1 MDDGY
6 GVARKLVVRDATSG
20 PEELQLATPVQAV
33 TLGSLASGEG
43 GQAVWC
49 AQLEQPIKHRIRQPA
64 DPCRYQADYVDRDEL
79 GLFLWV
85 YFIAVKPHG
94 SATVTAQQHSAVAE
108 LAYVVDPSLGY
119 DTVLDS
125 TKVDWVG
132 TVNVDFA
139 AEEPHTG
146 QQLAPQAQPALPPR
160 PELPPPDRTH
170 ARPPASPVERL
181 GVDGT
186 EVSTERFRHALDGA
200 IATIAEL
207 TGMSRN
213 DIPHP
218 QEVKAHKH
226 SRARRRDTGAALYSF
241 KGTELRYSTTD
252 PIRGAVWLSTTNPEE
267 ALYWMVDDVAR
278 LAAFAWARRCPASR
292 VMSRAQV
299 QWMLAV
305 PMWQTLV
312 AALNTQWATD
322 TRTRISALRQHARHS
337 GSSEPAE
344 GA

>member
-6 GVARKLVVRDATSG
+6 EVARKLVVRDATSG
-20 PEELQLATPVQAV
+20 PEDLQLATPAQAV
-33 TLGSLASGEG
+33 TLGNLASGEG
-43 GQAVWC
+43 GPAVWC
-49 AQLEQPIKHRIRQPA
+49 AQLEQPIKHRIGQPA
-64 DPCRYQADYVDRDEL
+64 DPCRYQAEYLDRDEF

-94 SATVTAQQHSAVAE
+94 SATVTAQEHSAVAE

-132 TVNVDFA
+132 TVSVDFA
-139 AEEPHTG
+139 AKEPRTPPE
-146 QQLAPQAQPALPPR
+146 LAPQAQPALPPR
-160 PELPPPDRTH
+160 PDPPPLERIH

-200 IATIAEL
+200 IATIADL

-213 DIPHP
+213 DLPHP

-226 SRARRRDTGAALYSF
+226 SRARRRDTGALYSF
-241 KGTELRYSTTD
+241 KGAELRYSTTD
-252 PIRGAVWLSTTNPEE
+252 PARGAVWLSTTNPEE

-278 LAAFAWARRCPASR
+278 LAAVAWAQRCPAAW
-292 VMSRAQV
+292 VMGRAQV

-305 PMWQTLV
+305 PMWQTLI
-312 AALNTQWATD
+312 AALNTQWAGN
-322 TRTRISALRQHARHS
+322 TRTRISALRQQARQN
-337 GSSEPAE
+337 GSSQPAE

>member
-1 MDDGY
+1 MDDGHE
-6 GVARKLVVRDATSG
+6 VARKLVVRDATSG
-20 PEELQLATPVQAV
+20 PVELQLATPVQAV

-43 GQAVWC
+43 GPAVWC
-49 AQLEQPIKHRIRQPA
+49 AQLEQPIKHRIGQLA
-64 DPCRYQADYVDRDEL
+64 DSYRYQADYLDRDEL
-79 GLFLWV
+79 GPFFWV
-85 YFIAVKPHG
+85 YFIAVKPRDG
-94 SATVTAQQHSAVAE
+94 ATVTAQKHSAVAE

-132 TVNVDFA
+132 TVTVDFA
-139 AEEPHTG
+139 AEEPQAG
-146 QQLAPQAQPALPPR
+146 PLLAQQAQPAIPPH
-160 PELPPPDRTH
+160 PELPDRTH
-170 ARPPASPVERL
+170 IRTPSPVERL

-200 IATIAEL
+200 IATIADL

-213 DIPHP
+213 DLSHP

-241 KGTELRYSTTD
+241 KDTELRYSTTD

-278 LAAFAWARRCPASR
+278 LAAFAWAQRCPASR

-322 TRTRISALRQHARHS
+322 TRTRISAMHQHAGHN
-337 GSSEPAE
+337 GSSQPAE
-344 GA
+344 GT

>member
-6 GVARKLVVRDATSG
+6 EVARKLVVRDATSG
-20 PEELQLATPVQAV
+20 PAELQLATPVQAV
-33 TLGSLASGEG
+33 ALGKLVSGEG
-43 GQAVWC
+43 GPAVWC
-49 AQLEQPIKHRIRQPA
+49 AQLEQPIKHRIGQPA
-64 DPCRYQADYVDRDEL
+64 DSYRYQADYLDRDEL
-79 GLFLWV
+79 GPFFWV
-85 YFIAVKPHG
+85 YYIAVKPRAG
-94 SATVTAQQHSAVAE
+94 ATVTAQEHSAVAE

-132 TVNVDFA
+132 TVTVDFA
-139 AEEPHTG
+139 AEEPQTG
-146 QQLAPQAQPALPPR
+146 PQLAPQAHPALPPR
-160 PELPPPDRTH
+160 PEPPPLDRTH
-170 ARPPASPVERL
+170 TRTPSPVERL

-186 EVSTERFRHALDGA
+186 EVSTDRFRHALDGA
-200 IATIAEL
+200 IATIADL

-213 DIPHP
+213 DLAHP

-226 SRARRRDTGAALYSF
+226 SRARRRDTGALYSF
-241 KGTELRYSTTD
+241 KDTELRYSTTD

-278 LAAFAWARRCPASR
+278 LAAFAWAQRCPAAR
-292 VMSRAQV
+292 VMSRPQV

-312 AALNTQWATD
+312 AALNAQWATD
-322 TRTRISALRQHARHS
+322 TRTRISALRQHARHN
-337 GSSEPAE
+337 GSSQPAE
-344 GA
+344 GT